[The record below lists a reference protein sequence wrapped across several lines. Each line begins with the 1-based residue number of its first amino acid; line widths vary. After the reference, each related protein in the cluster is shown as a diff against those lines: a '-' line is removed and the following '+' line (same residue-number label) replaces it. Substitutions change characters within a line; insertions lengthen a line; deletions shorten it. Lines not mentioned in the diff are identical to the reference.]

1 MHTKW
6 GLVVAKKE
14 MTRLWIDGKMVPVTM
29 VEILPQK
36 IVRYKT
42 VEKDGYQAAVIG
54 VDEVETKK
62 EKGQK
67 LAYDMQAEFDVDDA
81 YVASHEAGS
90 VLDLSSMDGVQ
101 SVEVKWTSKWKWY
114 QWAMKRFHLQ
124 GGPETHGSK
133 FHRHIWSMW
142 NRKPRRTM
150 KNHPHAGHMWD
161 ETITLKHVEIIDCM
175 KRDNEEILLVKGSLP
190 GARNGKLKFII
201 E

>member
-6 GLVVAKKE
+6 GLVVSKKE
-14 MTRLWIDGKMVPVTM
+14 MTRMWIDGKMVPVTM

-42 VEKDGYQAAVIG
+42 VEKDWYQAAVIG

-67 LAYDMQAEFDVDDA
+67 LAYDMQIEFDVDDA
-81 YVASHEAGS
+81 YVSAHEAGS
-90 VLDLSSMDGVQ
+90 LLDLSSMDGVQ
-101 SVEVKWTSKWKWY
+101 TVEVKWTSKWKGY
-114 QWAMKRFHLQ
+114 QGAMKRFHLQ

-150 KNHPHAGHMWD
+150 KNHPHAWHMWD
-161 ETITLKHVEIIDCM
+161 ELITLKHVQIIDTM
-175 KRDNEEILLVKGSLP
+175 KRDNEQLLLVKGSLP
-190 GARNGKLKFII
+190 GAKNGKLKFII

>member
-42 VEKDGYQAAVIG
+42 IEKDGYQAAVIG

-81 YVASHEAGS
+81 YVTSHEAGS

-161 ETITLKHVEIIDCM
+161 ETITLKHVQIIDSM
-175 KRDNEEILLVKGSLP
+175 KRDNEQILLVKWSLP

>member
-42 VEKDGYQAAVIG
+42 VEKDGYQAAVVG
-54 VDEVETKK
+54 VDEVETTK

-161 ETITLKHVEIIDCM
+161 ETITLKHVQIIDSM
-175 KRDNEEILLVKGSLP
+175 KRDNEQILLVKWSLP

>member
-6 GLVVAKKE
+6 WLVVAKKE

-29 VEILPQK
+29 VEVLPQK

-42 VEKDGYQAAVIG
+42 VEKDGYQAAVVG

-62 EKGQK
+62 ETGQK

-81 YVASHEAGS
+81 YVAAHEAGS
-90 VLDLSSMDGVQ
+90 LLDLSSMDGVQ
-101 SVEVKWTSKWKWY
+101 TVEVKWTSKWKGY
-114 QWAMKRFHLQ
+114 QGAMKRFHLQ
-124 GGPETHGSK
+124 WGPETHGSK
-133 FHRHIWSMW
+133 FHRHIWSMG

-161 ETITLKHVEIIDCM
+161 ELITMKHVQIIDSM
-175 KRDNEEILLVKGSLP
+175 KRDNEQLLLVKGSLP

>member
-29 VEILPQK
+29 VEVLPQK

-54 VDEVETKK
+54 VGEVETKK

-67 LAYDMQAEFDVDDA
+67 LAYDMQTEFDVDDA
-81 YVASHEAGS
+81 YVTSHEAGS
-90 VLDLSSMDGVQ
+90 ILDLSSMDGVKT
-101 SVEVKWTSKWKWY
+101 VEVKWTSKWKWY

-161 ETITLKHVEIIDCM
+161 EAITLKHVQIIDSM
-175 KRDNEEILLVKGSLP
+175 KRDNEQILLVKWSLP

>member
-81 YVASHEAGS
+81 YVSSHEAGS
-90 VLDLSSMDGVQ
+90 ILDLSSMDGVKT
-101 SVEVKWTSKWKWY
+101 VEVKWTSKWKWY

-124 GGPETHGSK
+124 WGPETHGSK

-161 ETITLKHVEIIDCM
+161 ETITLKHVEIIDSI
-175 KRDNEEILLVKGSLP
+175 KRDNEQILLVKWSLP

>member
-124 GGPETHGSK
+124 WGPETHGSK

-161 ETITLKHVEIIDCM
+161 ETITLKHVQIIDSM
-175 KRDNEEILLVKGSLP
+175 KRDNEQILLVKWSLP

>member
-6 GLVVAKKE
+6 GLVVEKKE

-42 VEKDGYQAAVIG
+42 VEKDGYQAAVVG
-54 VDEVETKK
+54 VNEVETKK

-67 LAYDMQAEFDVDDA
+67 LVYDMQAEFDVDDA
-81 YVASHEAGS
+81 YVSAHEAWS
-90 VLDLSSMDGVQ
+90 LLDLSSMDGVQ
-101 SVEVKWTSKWKWY
+101 TVEVKWTSKWKGY
-114 QWAMKRFHLQ
+114 QGAMKRFHLQ

-133 FHRHIWSMW
+133 FHRHIWSMG

-161 ETITLKHVEIIDCM
+161 ELITLKHVQIIDSM
-175 KRDNEEILLVKGSLP
+175 KRDNEQLLLVKWSLP
-190 GARNGKLKFII
+190 GAKNGKLKFII

>member
-6 GLVVAKKE
+6 GLVVSKKE
-14 MTRLWIDGKMVPVTM
+14 MTRMWIDGKMVPVTM
-29 VEILPQK
+29 VEVLPQK

-67 LAYDMQAEFDVDDA
+67 LAYDMQTEFDVDDA
-81 YVASHEAGS
+81 YVASHAAGS
-90 VLDLSSMDGVQ
+90 VLDLDSMDGVQ
-101 SVEVKWTSKWKWY
+101 TVEVKWTSKWKGY
-114 QWAMKRFHLQ
+114 QGAMKRFHLQ

-133 FHRHIWSMW
+133 FHRHIWSMG

-150 KNHPHAGHMWD
+150 KNHPHAWHMWD
-161 ETITLKHVEIIDCM
+161 EAITLKHVQIIDSM
-175 KRDNEEILLVKGSLP
+175 KRDNEQILLVKWSLP

>member
-81 YVASHEAGS
+81 YVSSHEAGS

-124 GGPETHGSK
+124 WGPETHGSK
-133 FHRHIWSMW
+133 FHRHIWSMG

-161 ETITLKHVEIIDCM
+161 ETITLKHVQIIDSM
-175 KRDNEEILLVKGSLP
+175 KRDNEQILLVKWSLP

>member
-29 VEILPQK
+29 VEVLPQK

-67 LAYDMQAEFDVDDA
+67 LAYDMQTEFDVDDA
-81 YVASHEAGS
+81 YVTSHEAWS
-90 VLDLSSMDGVQ
+90 ILDLSSMDGVKT
-101 SVEVKWTSKWKWY
+101 VEVKWTSKWKWY

-161 ETITLKHVEIIDCM
+161 EAITLKHVQIIDSM
-175 KRDNEEILLVKGSLP
+175 KRDNEQILLVKWSLP

>member
-42 VEKDGYQAAVIG
+42 IEKDGYQAAVIG

-81 YVASHEAGS
+81 YVSSHEAGS
-90 VLDLSSMDGVQ
+90 ILNLDSMDGVKT
-101 SVEVKWTSKWKWY
+101 VEVKWTSKWKWY

-133 FHRHIWSMW
+133 FHRHIWSMG

>member
-6 GLVVAKKE
+6 GLVVSKKE
-14 MTRLWIDGKMVPVTM
+14 MTRMWIDGKMVPVTM

-54 VDEVETKK
+54 GDEVETKK

-67 LAYDMQAEFDVDDA
+67 LAYDMQTEFDVDDA
-81 YVASHEAGS
+81 YVASHAAGS
-90 VLDLSSMDGVQ
+90 VLDLDSMDGVQ
-101 SVEVKWTSKWKWY
+101 TVEVKWTSKWKGY
-114 QWAMKRFHLQ
+114 QGAMKRFHLQ
-124 GGPETHGSK
+124 WGPETHGSK
-133 FHRHIWSMW
+133 FHRHIWSMG

-150 KNHPHAGHMWD
+150 KNHPHAWHMWD
-161 ETITLKHVEIIDCM
+161 EAITLKHVQIIDSM
-175 KRDNEEILLVKGSLP
+175 KRDNEQILLVKWSLP

>member
-81 YVASHEAGS
+81 YVASHEAWTI
-90 VLDLSSMDGVQ
+90 LDLSSMDGVQ

-124 GGPETHGSK
+124 WGPETHGSK
-133 FHRHIWSMW
+133 FHRHIWSMG

-161 ETITLKHVEIIDCM
+161 ETITLKHVQIIDSM
-175 KRDNEEILLVKGSLP
+175 KRDNEQILLVKWSLP

>member
-29 VEILPQK
+29 VEVLPQK

-42 VEKDGYQAAVIG
+42 IEKDGYQAAVIW

-67 LAYDMQAEFDVDDA
+67 LAYDMQTEFDVDDA
-81 YVASHEAGS
+81 YVSTHEAGS
-90 VLDLSSMDGVQ
+90 LLDLSSMDGVQ
-101 SVEVKWTSKWKWY
+101 TVEVKWTSKWKGY

-124 GGPETHGSK
+124 WGPETHGSK
-133 FHRHIWSMW
+133 FHRHIWSMG

-161 ETITLKHVEIIDCM
+161 ELITLKHVQIIDSI
-175 KRDNEEILLVKGSLP
+175 KRDNEQLLVVKWSLP
-190 GARNGKLKFII
+190 GSRNGKLKFLI

>member
-133 FHRHIWSMW
+133 FHRHIWSMG
-142 NRKPRRTM
+142 NRKKKKKK
-150 KNHPHAGHMWD
+150 KNHPHAWHMWD
-161 ETITLKHVEIIDCM
+161 EAITLKHVQIIDSM
-175 KRDNEEILLVKGSLP
+175 KRDNEQILLVKWSLP

>member
-29 VEILPQK
+29 VEVLPQK

-42 VEKDGYQAAVIG
+42 VEKDGYQAVVIG

-133 FHRHIWSMW
+133 FHRHIWSMG

-150 KNHPHAGHMWD
+150 KNHPHAGHMWN
-161 ETITLKHVEIIDCM
+161 ETITLKHVQIIDSM
-175 KRDNEEILLVKGSLP
+175 KRDNEQILLVKWSLP

>member
-81 YVASHEAGS
+81 YVSSHEAGS
-90 VLDLSSMDGVQ
+90 VLDLSSMDGVKT
-101 SVEVKWTSKWKWY
+101 VEVKWTSKWKWY

-133 FHRHIWSMW
+133 FHRHIWSMG

-161 ETITLKHVEIIDCM
+161 ETITLKHVQIIDSM
-175 KRDNEEILLVKGSLP
+175 KRDNEQILLVKGSLP

>member
-29 VEILPQK
+29 VEVLPQK

-54 VDEVETKK
+54 VGEVETKK

-81 YVASHEAGS
+81 YVSAHEAGS
-90 VLDLSSMDGVQ
+90 ILDLSSMDGVQ
-101 SVEVKWTSKWKWY
+101 TVEVKWTSKWKGY

-124 GGPETHGSK
+124 WGPETHGSK
-133 FHRHIWSMW
+133 FHRHIWSMG

-161 ETITLKHVEIIDCM
+161 ELITLKHVQIIDSM
-175 KRDNEEILLVKGSLP
+175 KRDNEQLLLVKWSLP
-190 GARNGKLKFII
+190 GAKNGKLKFII

>member
-6 GLVVAKKE
+6 GLVVSKKE
-14 MTRLWIDGKMVPVTM
+14 MTRMWIDGKMVPVTM

-67 LAYDMQAEFDVDDA
+67 LAYDMQTEFDVDDA
-81 YVASHEAGS
+81 YVSAHEAGS
-90 VLDLSSMDGVQ
+90 LLDLSSMDGVQ
-101 SVEVKWTSKWKWY
+101 TVEVKWTSKWKGY
-114 QWAMKRFHLQ
+114 QGAMKRFHLQ

-133 FHRHIWSMW
+133 FHRHIWSMG

-161 ETITLKHVEIIDCM
+161 ELITLKHVQIIDSI
-175 KRDNEEILLVKGSLP
+175 KRDNEQLLVVKWSLP
-190 GARNGKLKFII
+190 GSRNGKLKFII

>member
-81 YVASHEAGS
+81 YVSSHEAGS

-101 SVEVKWTSKWKWY
+101 TVEVKWTSKWKWY

>member
-81 YVASHEAGS
+81 YVSSHEAGS
-90 VLDLSSMDGVQ
+90 VLDLSSMDGVKT
-101 SVEVKWTSKWKWY
+101 VEVKWTSKWKWY

-133 FHRHIWSMW
+133 FHRHIWSMG

-161 ETITLKHVEIIDCM
+161 ETITLKHVQIIDSM
-175 KRDNEEILLVKGSLP
+175 KRDNEQILLVKWSLP

>member
-6 GLVVAKKE
+6 GLVVSKKE
-14 MTRLWIDGKMVPVTM
+14 MTRMWIDGKMVPVTM
-29 VEILPQK
+29 VEVLPQK

-42 VEKDGYQAAVIG
+42 LEKDGYQAAVIW

-67 LAYDMQAEFDVDDA
+67 LAYDMQTEFDVDDA
-81 YVASHEAGS
+81 YVAAHEVGS
-90 VLDLSSMDGVQ
+90 TLDLDSMDGVQ
-101 SVEVKWTSKWKWY
+101 TVEVKWTSKWKGY
-114 QWAMKRFHLQ
+114 QGAMKRFHLQ
-124 GGPETHGSK
+124 WGPETHGSK
-133 FHRHIWSMW
+133 FHRHIWSMG

-161 ETITLKHVEIIDCM
+161 EAITLKHVQIIDSM
-175 KRDNEEILLVKGSLP
+175 KRDNEQILLVKWSLP

>member
-42 VEKDGYQAAVIG
+42 VEKDGYQAAVVG

-67 LAYDMQAEFDVDDA
+67 LAYDMQTEFDVDDA
-81 YVASHEAGS
+81 YVSSHEAWTI
-90 VLDLSSMDGVQ
+90 LDLSSMDGVQ
-101 SVEVKWTSKWKWY
+101 TVEVKWTSKWKWY

-133 FHRHIWSMW
+133 FHRHIWSMG

-150 KNHPHAGHMWD
+150 KNHPHAWHMWD
-161 ETITLKHVEIIDCM
+161 EAITLKHVQIIDSM
-175 KRDNEEILLVKGSLP
+175 KRDNEQILLVKWSLP

>member
-67 LAYDMQAEFDVDDA
+67 LAYDMQTEFDVDDA

-101 SVEVKWTSKWKWY
+101 TVEVKWTSKWKWY

-161 ETITLKHVEIIDCM
+161 EAITLKHVQIIDSM
-175 KRDNEEILLVKGSLP
+175 KRDNEQILLVKWSLP

>member
-29 VEILPQK
+29 VEVLPQK

-81 YVASHEAGS
+81 YVSSHEAGS
-90 VLDLSSMDGVQ
+90 VLDLSSMDGVKT
-101 SVEVKWTSKWKWY
+101 VEVKWTSKWKWY

-133 FHRHIWSMW
+133 FHRHIWSMG

>member
-42 VEKDGYQAAVIG
+42 VENDGYQAAVIG

-67 LAYDMQAEFDVDDA
+67 LAYDMQTEFGVDDA

-101 SVEVKWTSKWKWY
+101 TVEVKWTSKWKWY

-161 ETITLKHVEIIDCM
+161 EAITLKHVQIIDSM
-175 KRDNEEILLVKGSLP
+175 KRDNEQILLVKWSLP